1 MLDATSNHFQI
12 TKLPQYHS
20 ILTAWSH
27 RPEGPSELISQ
38 KGLCYMSTVHPVE
51 TFSSSFTGTTP
62 CVQRRSFARERREKS
77 IAT

>member
-38 KGLCYMSTVHPVE
+38 KGPCYMYE
-51 TFSSSFTGTTP
+51 LWF
-62 CVQRRSFARERREKS
+62 
-77 IAT
+77 